1 MRWKH
6 CHTLGA
12 AGTSG
17 SVGPNLDQLKP
28 DAATVEQQVRNGGGG
43 MPSFEGTLSSA
54 QIAAVANYVAQNAGK
69 VSSSGGG
76 GGP

>member
-1 MRWKH
+1 
-6 CHTLGA
+6 
-12 AGTSG
+12 
-17 SVGPNLDQLKP
+17 LKP

-43 MPSFEGTLSSA
+43 MPSFEGRLSNA

-76 GGP
+76 SGP